1 MARHRE
7 IEFISADWVARAAWW
22 PGLQVYS
29 RPVRIPVDCSR
40 RRKTDATDATGI
52 FTPVDKIERVLR
64 ETLLRETDEPFES
77 IILDD
82 VKTLLAEVSIQ
93 RNTVAQLAER

>member
-1 MARHRE
+1 MTQCRE
-7 IEFISADWVARAAWW
+7 VEFIPTDWVARAAWW

-40 RRKTDATDATGI
+40 RRKTDVTGATGI
-52 FTPVDKIERVLR
+52 FTPVDEIERVLR
-64 ETLLRETDEPFES
+64 ETLLGETDKPFES

-82 VKTLLAEVSIQ
+82 VKTLLAEVPIQ